1 MSFKLGNANVYT
13 WRKNTDKVVSRLYM
27 QFPIRKANFLCNK
40 HNLGS
45 EFLISHI
52 ISGLDEYFNQDIIYK
67 SKYIR
72 LNNYMY
78 LINAHMHRNTRLQ
91 KKLSL
96 TIKCRFWLAAHGFS
110 RRLRQFTELIKRKFN
125 VMGTW

>member
-1 MSFKLGNANVYT
+1 MSFKLFHGNANVNT

-52 ISGLDEYFNQDIIYK
+52 ISGLDEYFNLDIIYK

-72 LNNYMY
+72 LNNFMY
-78 LINAHMHRNTRLQ
+78 LINAHMHRNTRFT
-91 KKLSL
+91 KKIVSYNKMSILVSRTRPLPHTKSL
-96 TIKCRFWLAAHGFS
+96 MKLDYSLF
-110 RRLRQFTELIKRKFN
+110 
-125 VMGTW
+125 